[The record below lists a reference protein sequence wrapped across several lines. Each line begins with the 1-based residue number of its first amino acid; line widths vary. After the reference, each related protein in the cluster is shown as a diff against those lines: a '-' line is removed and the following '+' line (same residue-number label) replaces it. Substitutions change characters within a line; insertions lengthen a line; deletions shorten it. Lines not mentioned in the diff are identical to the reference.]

1 MPKKR
6 STEDE
11 YPDVVG
17 SRLRGM
23 AAAASRQAPPPP
35 APVVEEPEE
44 ARRPEPEQQ
53 PAPVRSTIPASRS
66 PKRRSSG
73 GERRSTGEFLQ
84 QHKARFT
91 EAEAAANEEI
101 VAAIARA
108 LGTKPSQASL
118 TRALWTILRDCE
130 EAVLRSRS
138 RNNAP
143 RLNRPPN
150 GFGVETVEY
159 ERRLAQYLRQLI
171 REHSEM

>member
-6 STEDE
+6 HADDH

-17 SRLRGM
+17 DRLRGL
-23 AAAASRQAPPPP
+23 AAAASQRTTVPSIREAEPRPRQS
-35 APVVEEPEE
+35 EEPEE
-44 ARRPEPEQQ
+44 RPTPTTR
-53 PAPVRSTIPASRS
+53 PKRTPRS
-66 PKRRSSG
+66 PKSRSG

-101 VAAIARA
+101 INVIARA

-118 TRALWTILRDCE
+118 TRALWSLLRDCE
-130 EAVLRSRS
+130 ESVLRSRS

-143 RLNRPPN
+143 KLNRPPN

-159 ERRLAQYLRQLI
+159 ERRLAEYLRKLI
-171 REHSEM
+171 CEAPDS

>member
-6 STEDE
+6 HADDQ

-23 AAAASRQAPPPP
+23 VAEATQEVPAPPVRD
-35 APVVEEPEE
+35 AEPQDQDPQVQTRSTPSRPS
-44 ARRPEPEQQ
+44 RRP
-53 PAPVRSTIPASRS
+53 RS
-66 PKRRSSG
+66 PKHRG
-73 GERRSTGEFLQ
+73 KGERRSTGEFLQ

-91 EAEAAANEEI
+91 ESEAAANDEI
-101 VAAIARA
+101 ISVLSRA

-118 TRALWTILRDCE
+118 TRALWSLLRDCE
-130 EAVLRSRS
+130 EAALRSRG
-138 RNNAP
+138 RNSAP
-143 RLNRPPN
+143 KLNRPPN

-171 REHSEM
+171 REPSESE